1 MHRVPLRDGAL
12 RLHTRDTRCDSDT
25 GSVSL
30 TDFALP
36 STLALG
42 AYPEDTQPS
51 PFPAHITV
59 MSERPREE
67 YE

>member
-1 MHRVPLRDGAL
+1 MHGIPLRDGAL
-12 RLHTRDTRCDSDT
+12 RLHTRDTRCDTDT

-42 AYPEDTQPS
+42 AYPQDTQPS

-59 MSERPREE
+59 MSVRAREE
-67 YE
+67 DE